1 MSQKGNR
8 RAERSEMMLN
18 GNIKRVILAMAI
30 PTIAAQLVSVFY
42 NLVDTY
48 FVSTIGTS
56 ATAAVG
62 VNHSLER
69 TITMIG
75 SFIGTGAGSL
85 LARSLGQ
92 MDKEKADRVLSTA
105 VFTGMGAGLLI
116 SLGGLA
122 MGENLVR
129 SLGAND
135 DCVIYAMQYAR
146 YVLIAAPFMIGSLIL
161 NSCLKSEGSATIAM
175 IGITFGS
182 VLNCFLDPLFIRTFG
197 LGVTGASIA
206 TAVSKT
212 VSFSILLY
220 MYVSKKSAAALALRK
235 VRYVWAE
242 IFDISKIGSTALF
255 RTLCMLIGNIIINRT
270 AGAYSTSALA
280 AMSVT
285 SRIMEFPFHI
295 VLGFGMGYQPVA
307 GYNWG
312 ARQYSRVREGLRYA
326 TVVSIIGGIGL
337 AAFFILLRNPLI
349 TVFNRSAD
357 PEVARL
363 CSLAITLQCLVLPA
377 HTFVSANNMFYA
389 GIGKAL
395 PALALSIA
403 RQGYTLYPMLF
414 VLPRLFGVDGLAA
427 AQAAADL
434 LSLVVSIPLAIH
446 AHALINAA
454 EKAYEAETAR

>member
-1 MSQKGNR
+1 MSERGNR
-8 RAERSEMMLN
+8 NSAKSEMMLS
-18 GNIKRVILAMAI
+18 GNIKKVILAMAV

-92 MDKEKADRVLSTA
+92 MDRQKADRVLSTA

-116 SLGGLA
+116 SLGGML
-122 MGENLVR
+122 MGEDLVR
-129 SLGAND
+129 ALGAND

-161 NSCLKSEGSATIAM
+161 NTCLKSEGSASFAM

-197 LGVTGASIA
+197 LGVSGASMA
-206 TAVSKT
+206 TAISKFI
-212 VSFSILLY
+212 SFSILLY
-220 MYVSKKSAAALALRK
+220 MYVSKKSAAHLSVRN
-235 VRYVWAE
+235 VRYIPSE

-255 RTLCMLIGNIIINRT
+255 RTLCMLVGNIIINRT

-312 ARQYSRVREGLRYA
+312 AGQYSRVREGLKYA
-326 TVVSIIGGIGL
+326 TRVSILGGIGL
-337 AAFFILLRNPLI
+337 AAFFILLKNPLI
-349 TVFNRSAD
+349 SVFNRSAD

-363 CSLAITLQCLVLPA
+363 CSLSITLQCLVLPA

-389 GIGKAL
+389 GIGRAL

-414 VLPRLFGVDGLAA
+414 ILPALFGVNGLAG

-434 LSLVVSIPLAIH
+434 LSLVVSIPLAIR
-446 AHALINAA
+446 AYRIIGEA
-454 EKAYEAETAR
+454 EKAALTEGTV